1 MGTNILYQI
10 IDYHI
15 DDFYYNANS
24 FKAFKKSFN
33 QNSRLT
39 TCNLRLF

>member
-24 FKAFKKSFN
+24 FKAFKII
-33 QNSRLT
+33 
-39 TCNLRLF
+39 